1 MEIPAKMPRGLPEGG
16 DGGGERRK
24 SQPVIGRRTL
34 VRVSGFAGLAVT
46 LSVGLVWVDRRY
58 SAPSS
63 GLEPVRAP
71 ARTINDARSTVDPGA
86 SRPRPARLDLAAV
99 GLGTVLALAPEV
111 LVASAASAPRL
122 SVVRSGVG
130 ADVVNREL
138 VGQSARAPHSGR
150 MSQAGG
156 PAIGSV
162 MSGFMKTTRLG
173 SSISRLGVRAGGPTV
188 AGPSYPEPRGT
199 GPLKCGTWKGGFWPA
214 TSSAVSRGRPRES
227 PVTRTIPFNPPTRR
241 CGGVRVQR
249 RYLDEV
255 CGQALMCLRRSL
267 SMRSSYIEGHVQV
280 TQYFV
285 CLIS

>member
-1 MEIPAKMPRGLPEGG
+1 MELLLAGVAMLLLAVAVWQSVRRPMTGSELRRRIKALDNRYTDQDAARPSRGWRR
-16 DGGGERRK
+16 GGERRK

-99 GLGTVLALAPEV
+99 GLGTVLAPEV

-130 ADVVNREL
+130 ADVVNRKL
-138 VGQSARAPHSGR
+138 VGQSDTFAVSTRAAFWTHVTGGR
-150 MSQAGG
+150 PGDRVRHVWFHEDNKVG
-156 PAIGSV
+156 FVDLAIGSPSWRTHSRRPV
-162 MSGFMKTTRLG
+162 VPGAEGNWAVEVWDVEGRVLARHEFRCESG
-173 SSISRLGVRAGGPTV
+173 
-188 AGPSYPEPRGT
+188 
-199 GPLKCGTWKGGFWPA
+199 A
-214 TSSAVSRGRPRES
+214 TS
-227 PVTRTIPFNPPTRR
+227 
-241 CGGVRVQR
+241 
-249 RYLDEV
+249 
-255 CGQALMCLRRSL
+255 
-267 SMRSSYIEGHVQV
+267 
-280 TQYFV
+280 
-285 CLIS
+285 

>member
-1 MEIPAKMPRGLPEGG
+1 MPRGLPEGG

-99 GLGTVLALAPEV
+99 GLGTVLAPEV

-138 VGQSARAPHSGR
+138 VGQSDTFAVSTRAAFWTHVTGGR
-150 MSQAGG
+150 PGDRVRHVWFHEDNKVG
-156 PAIGSV
+156 FVDLAIGSPSWRTHSRRPV
-162 MSGFMKTTRLG
+162 VPGAEGNWAVEVWDVEGRVLARHEFRCESGANYSLQSTNTPVWWR
-173 SSISRLGVRAGGPTV
+173 STNDRA
-188 AGPSYPEPRGT
+188 
-199 GPLKCGTWKGGFWPA
+199 
-214 TSSAVSRGRPRES
+214 
-227 PVTRTIPFNPPTRR
+227 RR
-241 CGGVRVQR
+241 W
-249 RYLDEV
+249 
-255 CGQALMCLRRSL
+255 A
-267 SMRSSYIEGHVQV
+267 
-280 TQYFV
+280 
-285 CLIS
+285 

>member
-138 VGQSARAPHSGR
+138 VGQSARAPHSGAPR
-150 MSQAGG
+150 LSHVTGG
-156 PAIGSV
+156 RPGDRVRHVWFHEDNKVGFVDLAIGSPSWRTHSRRPV
-162 MSGFMKTTRLG
+162 VPGAEGNWAVEVWDVEGRVLARHEFRCESG
-173 SSISRLGVRAGGPTV
+173 
-188 AGPSYPEPRGT
+188 
-199 GPLKCGTWKGGFWPA
+199 A
-214 TSSAVSRGRPRES
+214 TS
-227 PVTRTIPFNPPTRR
+227 
-241 CGGVRVQR
+241 
-249 RYLDEV
+249 
-255 CGQALMCLRRSL
+255 
-267 SMRSSYIEGHVQV
+267 
-280 TQYFV
+280 
-285 CLIS
+285 